1 MGAVQDK
8 LSSQSAY
15 NKKLNEAEFERQK
28 KLIQLEAEKTKN
40 ENENEREKLALQ
52 KKQAE
57 AEFQLTK
64 AALLLGFQTAIRKI
78 EAELI
83 KTRMVSQSSLFE
95 KFVDFMRK
103 TLNTNDALITQQ
115 TKFPSS
121 LEFQT
126 YIRKAEAEF
135 IKMNM
140 VMQSSIFETFMNFM
154 QQALNL
160 NNAWVRQQTK
170 LYELAIN
177 PTLTEKQASKLLNA
191 VSIAIKTKPIN
202 NDKQRKQLLNLLQ
215 SFKKR
220 FQLTINEDVMNMLTM
235 KRKLS
240 SITTTQNNETNNKP
254 KKLKTNPTNVSNGDN
269 QVSIVDC
276 RQIPFKGINV
286 KT

>member
-95 KFVDFMRK
+95 
-103 TLNTNDALITQQ
+103 N
-115 TKFPSS
+115 PSS

-170 LYELAIN
+170 LYELVIVNEHQSNYFMKKANSIRTLDARQLIN
-177 PTLTEKQASKLLNA
+177 FSFEKFEYLNH
-191 VSIAIKTKPIN
+191 
-202 NDKQRKQLLNLLQ
+202 
-215 SFKKR
+215 
-220 FQLTINEDVMNMLTM
+220 
-235 KRKLS
+235 
-240 SITTTQNNETNNKP
+240 QNA
-254 KKLKTNPTNVSNGDN
+254 
-269 QVSIVDC
+269 
-276 RQIPFKGINV
+276 
-286 KT
+286 

>member
-1 MGAVQDK
+1 
-8 LSSQSAY
+8 
-15 NKKLNEAEFERQK
+15 
-28 KLIQLEAEKTKN
+28 
-40 ENENEREKLALQ
+40 
-52 KKQAE
+52 
-57 AEFQLTK
+57 
-64 AALLLGFQTAIRKI
+64 
-78 EAELI
+78 
-83 KTRMVSQSSLFE
+83 
-95 KFVDFMRK
+95 
-103 TLNTNDALITQQ
+103 
-115 TKFPSS
+115 
-121 LEFQT
+121 
-126 YIRKAEAEF
+126 
-135 IKMNM
+135 
-140 VMQSSIFETFMNFM
+140 
-154 QQALNL
+154 
-160 NNAWVRQQTK
+160 
-170 LYELAIN
+170 N

>member
-28 KLIQLEAEKTKN
+28 KLIQLETEKPKN

-95 KFVDFMRK
+95 KFVDFMRQ

-170 LYELAIN
+170 LYELAIVN
-177 PTLTEKQASKLLNA
+177 EHQSNYFMKKANSIRTLDARQLINFSFEKFEYLNHQNA
-191 VSIAIKTKPIN
+191 QEMNYFESQLIN
-202 NDKQRKQLLNLLQ
+202 ILRITHGND
-215 SFKKR
+215 S
-220 FQLTINEDVMNMLTM
+220 
-235 KRKLS
+235 
-240 SITTTQNNETNNKP
+240 
-254 KKLKTNPTNVSNGDN
+254 
-269 QVSIVDC
+269 
-276 RQIPFKGINV
+276 
-286 KT
+286 